1 MKSTGGC
8 WWRRLPEMKWVG
20 LGCGGASRLGQG
32 SGASRADSVRLV
44 QSALDLGITFFDTAA
59 AYGTESIVGEAVAG
73 CRDQVTLSTKAH
85 SLDSPE
91 SLTRSLEASLKA
103 LRTDHVDI
111 FHLHGVRPEHYQSYR
126 ERHLPGLERLRE
138 AGKIRA
144 LGISE
149 NFRTDTGHETLQR
162 ALADGGFDAVMT
174 GFSLLNPSAAGRVLA
189 PARDSGVATVIM
201 FAVRRALSD
210 PRALRKLLAGLVDI
224 DADGL
229 LALVREGGAR
239 SLVDA
244 GYRYCRQRATD
255 SVILTGTGNPDHLAE
270 NVESLMAPPLAPE
283 AMARLDALFGHV
295 DSVSGN

>member
-1 MKSTGGC
+1 MK
-8 WWRRLPEMKWVG
+8 RVG

-32 SGASRADSVRLV
+32 SGASHADSVRLV
-44 QSALDLGITFFDTAA
+44 RHALDLGIRFFDTAA
-59 AYGTESIVGEAVAG
+59 AYGTESIVGEAVAD
-73 CRDQVTLSTKAH
+73 CRDQVVLSTKAH
-85 SLDSPE
+85 ALDSPA
-91 SLTRSLEASLKA
+91 SLTGSLEASLKA
-103 LRTDHVDI
+103 LRTDHIDI

-126 ERHLPGLERLRE
+126 ARHMPVLERLRE
-138 AGKIRA
+138 QGKIRA

-174 GFSLLNPSAAGRVLA
+174 GFNLLNPSAATHVLA
-189 PARDSGVATVIM
+189 PAREQGVATVIM

-210 PRALRKLLAGLVDI
+210 PNALETLLSGLVDI

-229 LALVREGGAR
+229 LDIVRDGGAR

-244 GYRYCRQRATD
+244 GYRYCRQRAPD
-255 SVILTGTGNPDHLAE
+255 SVILTGTGSPDHLAE
-270 NVESLMAPPLAPE
+270 NVASLMAPPLAPE
-283 AMARLDALFGHV
+283 ALTRLDALFGNV